1 MKSESALKCEEEKK
15 AEKTNQF
22 YLKRKK
28 NSKIPD
34 EFNIRLV
41 LDSKKNSLNISY
53 IFEESIS
60 SEKALQ

>member
-15 AEKTNQF
+15 AEKTYQF

-28 NSKIPD
+28 NSKTPD
-34 EFNIRLV
+34 EFKIRLI

-53 IFEESIS
+53 I
-60 SEKALQ
+60 